1 MGRPFTWGQGLP
13 RAVPRPAWPGCG
25 DRPTVC
31 VSCSC
36 LARRL
41 PLRRDALRSAYCCGR
56 GPRAPRPAPAFWGGA
71 PRRPRGSIPGSVYPI
86 CRKRDTCS
94 TSRRPADA
102 LIGGPSLQIMAQRR
116 AVLPAHPGRPL
127 PLPPAVGV
135 AARCV
140 WERPLLF
147 RYHITGIWQNQGR
160 GGRTAARR
168 IFAQKERGA
177 SPSCFLQAIYFA
189 AASAL
194 PNSWPL

>member
-1 MGRPFTWGQGLP
+1 MGQGLP
-13 RAVPRPAWPGCG
+13 RPYPGPLGRAVGIDRLYACHAHVLRVASLSGVMPCVLRTAAAGDRALPRPGSG
-25 DRPTVC
+25 
-31 VSCSC
+31 
-36 LARRL
+36 LL
-41 PLRRDALRSAYCCGR
+41 GR
-56 GPRAPRPAPAFWGGA
+56 A

-116 AVLPAHPGRPL
+116 AVHPAHPGRPL

-135 AARCV
+135 AARCI